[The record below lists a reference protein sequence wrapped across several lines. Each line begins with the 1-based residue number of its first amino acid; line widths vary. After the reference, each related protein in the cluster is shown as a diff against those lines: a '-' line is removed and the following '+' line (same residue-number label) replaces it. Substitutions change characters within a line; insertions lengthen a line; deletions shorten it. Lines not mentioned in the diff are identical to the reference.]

1 MKQLLSIVVPV
12 YYGEIFLKELSA
24 RIDTVMSGRLPEMN
38 YELILVD
45 DRSPDDSWCQ
55 ITELCAQN
63 HQIKGVRLS
72 RNFGQHYAITAGL
85 NRASGDYI
93 VVMDCDLQ
101 DRPEEIPNLWHKLSE
116 GYDTVLG
123 SRIERDDSL
132 GKRLQS
138 KIFYAVF
145 GYLTN
150 SKLDASIANFGIY
163 RREVINAVLAMGD
176 AIRFFPAMVQWTG
189 FRQTILPIKHDCR
202 KNGVSSYSFFKL
214 FKLAG
219 DSIIAFSEKPL
230 KICMIGGL
238 LAVFAALVVSTI
250 YFILTI
256 TGHIKVAGY
265 ASLILSIW
273 FLGGA
278 QIAIIGLVG
287 IYIGKIFN
295 QVKERPIYI
304 IAEEINPAMEEQ

>member
-1 MKQLLSIVVPV
+1 MKELLSIVVPV
-12 YYGEIFLKELSA
+12 YYGEDLLDELSA
-24 RIDTVMSGRLPEMN
+24 RVDAVMTENLSEMD

-45 DRSPDDSWCQ
+45 DWSPDDSWRI
-55 ITELCAQN
+55 ITKLCVHN
-63 HQIKGVRLS
+63 NRIKGVRLS

-85 NRASGDYI
+85 ERASGDYI

-101 DRPEEIPNLWHKLSE
+101 DQPEEIPNLWHKLSE

-123 SRIERDDSL
+123 SRIKRDDSL
-132 GKRLQS
+132 VKRLQS

-150 SKLDASIANFGIY
+150 SRLDASIANFGIY
-163 RREVINAVLAMGD
+163 RREVIDAVLAMGD
-176 AIRFFPAMVQWTG
+176 AIRFFPSMVQWTG
-189 FRQTILPIKHDCR
+189 FRQTVLPIEHAGR

-214 FKLAG
+214 LKLAS
-219 DSIIAFSEKPL
+219 DNIIAFSEKPL
-230 KICMIGGL
+230 RICMIGGL
-238 LAVFAALVVSTI
+238 LVVLFALVVSAI
-250 YFILTI
+250 YLVLTI
-256 TGHIKVAGY
+256 TGRIEVAGY

-295 QVKERPIYI
+295 QVKERPCYI
-304 IAEEINPAMEEQ
+304 IAEEINPAVEGK